1 MGNLKKKNDTNELG
15 FPGGSIMESPRANA
29 GDTGDAHFW
38 LGRIP
43 GRRKWQINLFTKQKE
58 S

>member
-1 MGNLKKKNDTNELG
+1 MGNLKKKDTNELG
-15 FPGGSIMESPRANA
+15 FPGGSVVESPRANA

-43 GRRKWQINLFTKQKE
+43 WRRKWQINLFTKQKE